1 MSTPRRQF
9 IIGAGLAGFGLAIT
23 GKLLADRS
31 NPATAADD
39 DDGDEASQTVG
50 AAFRD
55 KNAQSV
61 AVAPK
66 SKLLLRFA
74 AIADTG
80 SSTKNQYAVG
90 RAMTQYHQQNPF
102 DVVLM
107 VGDNIYTNGEIS
119 KIKEA
124 FEVPYADLLKQ
135 GVKFY
140 AALGN
145 HDVRTANG
153 DRQVEYPQFN
163 MQGQHYYTHEHAG
176 VKFFVLETSSIVD
189 PASTERAK
197 QLAWLDR
204 ELAASK
210 ARWNIVYGHHNIYSA
225 GVYKVDA
232 IMRRD
237 ITPLLKKHQVK
248 LWINGHDHNYQ
259 RSQPIDG
266 TTYLVCGGGGA
277 TLYPVQPQSWT
288 AFAQS
293 IHSFGIVEVYQD
305 QIVLTGVD
313 SKGTVI
319 DRGTV
324 NFA

>member
-1 MSTPRRQF
+1 MSTNRRRF
-9 IIGAGLAGFGLAIT
+9 LLGAGLAGFGLAGA
-23 GKLLADRS
+23 GKLLFADRS
-31 NPATAADD
+31 SSADEDGETASLTA
-39 DDGDEASQTVG
+39 G
-50 AAFRD
+50 AAFRND
-55 KNAQSV
+55 IPLA
-61 AVAPK
+61 AVAKPK
-66 SKLLLRFA
+66 SNLLLRFA

-90 RAMTQYHQQNPF
+90 RAMTRYHAQNPF
-102 DVVLM
+102 NTVIM

-153 DRQVEYPQFN
+153 DRQVEYPPFN
-163 MQGQHYYTHEHAG
+163 MQGKHYYTHEHAG
-176 VKFFVLETSSIVD
+176 VKFLVLETSSIVD
-189 PASTERAK
+189 PNSTERAT

-210 ARWNIVYGHHNIYSA
+210 AKWNIVYGHHNIYSA
-225 GVYKVDA
+225 GVYKVNEL
-232 IMRRD
+232 MRRD
-237 ITPLLKKHQVK
+237 ITPILKKHKVK

-259 RSQPIDG
+259 RSRSIDG

-277 TLYPVQPQSWT
+277 HLYPVKPQPWS

-305 QIVLTGVD
+305 QILLTGID
-313 SKGTVI
+313 SQGKII
-319 DRGTV
+319 DRGLV
-324 NFA
+324 NYA

>member
-1 MSTPRRQF
+1 MSPNRRQF
-9 IIGAGLAGFGLAIT
+9 LVGAGLTGFSLVVANKILANRTQPIDND
-23 GKLLADRS
+23 AD
-31 NPATAADD
+31 
-39 DDGDEASQTVG
+39 GSQTAG

-55 KNAQSV
+55 GNSQLAAS
-61 AVAPK
+61 PT

-80 SSTKNQYAVG
+80 SSTNNQYAVG
-90 RAMTQYHQQNPF
+90 RAMTRYHEQNPF
-102 DVVLM
+102 NMVLM
-107 VGDNIYTNGEIS
+107 VGDNIYNNGEIA

-124 FEVPYADLLKQ
+124 FEIPYADLLKQ
-135 GVKFY
+135 DVKFY

-145 HDVRTANG
+145 HDVRTTNG

-163 MQGQHYYTHEHAG
+163 MQGQHYYTHEHG
-176 VKFFVLETSSIVD
+176 EVKFFVLETSSIVD
-189 PASTERAK
+189 PESTTRAA

-237 ITPLLKKHQVK
+237 ITPILKKHKVK

-259 RSQPIDG
+259 RSKPIDG

-277 TLYPVQPQSWT
+277 NLYPVKPQSWT

-305 QIVLTGVD
+305 QIVLTGIN
-313 SKGTVI
+313 SKGEVI

-324 NFA
+324 NLT

>member
-1 MSTPRRQF
+1 MSTNRRQF
-9 IIGAGLAGFGLAIT
+9 LLLAGLTGLGLAGA

-31 NPATAADD
+31 NAADD
-39 DDGDEASQTVG
+39 EDDDESASQSIGVP
-50 AAFRD
+50 FRD
-55 KNAQSV
+55 PV
-61 AVAPK
+61 AVAVPK
-66 SKLLLRFA
+66 SKLLQRFA
-74 AIADTG
+74 VMADTG

-90 RAMTQYHQQNPF
+90 RAMTNYHQQNPF
-102 DVVLM
+102 DFVLM

-119 KIKEA
+119 KIKET

-135 GVKFY
+135 NVKFY

-163 MQGQHYYTHEHAG
+163 MQGQHYYTHEHG
-176 VKFFVLETSSIVD
+176 NIKFFVLETSSIVD
-189 PASTERAK
+189 PASTTRAA

-225 GVYKVDA
+225 GVYKVDET
-232 IMRRD
+232 MRRE
-237 ITPLLKKHQVK
+237 IVPILKKHKVK

-259 RSQPIDG
+259 RSKPIDG

-277 TLYPVQPQSWT
+277 NLYPVKPQPWT

-293 IHSFGIVEVYQD
+293 IHSFGIVEVYQH
-305 QIVLTGVD
+305 QILLTGID
-313 SKGTVI
+313 SKGAII
-319 DRGTV
+319 DRGLV
-324 NFA
+324 NHA

>member
-1 MSTPRRQF
+1 MSTNRRQF
-9 IIGAGLAGFGLAIT
+9 LVGAGLAGFGLAVS

-31 NPATAADD
+31 QASDD
-39 DDGDEASQTVG
+39 DDTDASQTAG

-55 KNAQSV
+55 ANSRL
-61 AVAPK
+61 AVATPK

-90 RAMTQYHQQNPF
+90 RAMTRYHEQNPF
-102 DVVLM
+102 NTVIM
-107 VGDNIYTNGEIS
+107 VGDNIYNNGEIS

-124 FEVPYADLLKQ
+124 FEIPYADLLKR

-163 MQGQHYYTHEHAG
+163 MQGQHYYTHAQG
-176 VKFFVLETSSIVD
+176 DVKFFVLETSSIVN
-189 PASTERAK
+189 PASTTRAA

-204 ELAASK
+204 ELGASK

-225 GVYKVDA
+225 GVYKVDP

-237 ITPLLKKHQVK
+237 ITPILKKHKVK

-277 TLYPVQPQSWT
+277 TLYPVKAQSWT

-305 QIVLTGVD
+305 QILLTGID
-313 SKGTVI
+313 SQGQII
-319 DRGTV
+319 DRGLV
-324 NFA
+324 NLT

>member
-1 MSTPRRQF
+1 MSNNRREF
-9 IIGAGLAGFGLAIT
+9 IIGAGLAGFGLAVS
-23 GKLLADRS
+23 GKLLTERFNNTNDGANAAQEDR
-31 NPATAADD
+31 PAVADD
-39 DDGDEASQTVG
+39 NS
-50 AAFRD
+50 RL
-55 KNAQSV
+55 
-61 AVAPK
+61 AVALPK
-66 SKLLLRFA
+66 SKLLQRFA
-74 AIADTG
+74 VMADTG

-90 RAMTQYHQQNPF
+90 RALSQYHQQNPF
-102 DVVLM
+102 QAVLM
-107 VGDNIYTNGEIS
+107 VGDNIYNNGEMS

-124 FEVPYADLLKQ
+124 FEIPYADLLKR

-145 HDVRTANG
+145 HDVRTDNG
-153 DRQVEYPQFN
+153 DRQVEYPLFN
-163 MQGQHYYTHEHAG
+163 MQGQYYTHTHG
-176 VKFFVLETSSIVD
+176 DVKFFVLETNAIVN

-232 IMRRD
+232 IMQRD
-237 ITPLLKKHQVK
+237 ITPILKKHKVK

-277 TLYPVQPQSWT
+277 TLYPVKAQSWT

-293 IHSFGIVEVYQD
+293 IHSFGIIEVYQD
-305 QIVLTGVD
+305 QLLLTGID
-313 SKGTVI
+313 SQGQII
-319 DRGTV
+319 DRGLI
-324 NFA
+324 NLA

>member
-1 MSTPRRQF
+1 MSTNRRRF
-9 IIGAGLAGFGLAIT
+9 LVGAGLAGFGLAGA
-23 GKLLADRS
+23 GKLIFADRS
-31 NPATAADD
+31 NSADEDGENATQIAGTAIRNDLPI
-39 DDGDEASQTVG
+39 A
-50 AAFRD
+50 
-55 KNAQSV
+55 
-61 AVAPK
+61 AVATPK

-80 SSTKNQYAVG
+80 SSTNNQYAVG
-90 RAMTQYHQQNPF
+90 RAMTRYHAQNPF
-102 DVVLM
+102 NMVIM
-107 VGDNIYTNGEIS
+107 VGDNIYNNGEIA

-124 FEVPYADLLKQ
+124 FEIPYADLLKQ

-153 DRQVEYPQFN
+153 DREVEYPQFN
-163 MQGQHYYTHEHAG
+163 MQGKHYYTHEHAG

-189 PASTERAK
+189 PASTERAP

-210 ARWNIVYGHHNIYSA
+210 AKWNIVYGHHNIYSA

-232 IMRRD
+232 MMRRD
-237 ITPLLKKHQVK
+237 ITPILKKHKVK

-259 RSQPIDG
+259 RSKPIDG

-277 TLYPVQPQSWT
+277 NLYPVKAQPWT

-305 QIVLTGVD
+305 QILLTGINAQ
-313 SKGTVI
+313 GAVI
-319 DRGTV
+319 DQGLVSLT
-324 NFA
+324 